1 MLYLSKTELV
11 TSLQSVI
18 YLDRVL
24 SSSWS
29 STWSGPGSQVGQV
42 GQDQGLNLSQVGQ
55 DQDWELNTTAILQ
68 SLLPHSGP

>member
-29 STWSGPGSQVGQV
+29 STWPGPGSQV

>member
-1 MLYLSKTELV
+1 MLYLLKTELV

-18 YLDRVL
+18 FLDRVL

-42 GQDQGLNLSQVGQ
+42 GQDQ
-55 DQDWELNTTAILQ
+55 DWELNTTAILQ
-68 SLLPHSGP
+68 SLLPQSGP